1 MYKLLLAILGYY
13 LSNSFWGA
21 IVGFLIGY
29 MLDERSGS
37 DNAKQDTDSA
47 QRGYA
52 YNRKKSGEAYQ
63 NQGRLMF
70 LDALLE
76 LSAHIIQADGRIMH
90 SEMETVRE
98 FLRQSFGPQTMEAC
112 NKRLLTIFQERKSLS
127 EKQSWQRVYNSCQT
141 LRMSMNQETC
151 LQLMAYLAEIAKADG
166 KIGNEEMTAM
176 LNIASALGL
185 SPSVVDQLLSL
196 GGKSMEDAYRV
207 LGIRP
212 DASDDEVR
220 RAYRKMALQYHPD
233 RVVMLGDDIHESATR
248 KFQEINDAKERI
260 FKQRGL

>member
-1 MYKLLLAILGYY
+1 M
-13 LSNSFWGA
+13 
-21 IVGFLIGY
+21 IGY

-63 NQGRLMF
+63 NQGRVMF

-127 EKQSWQRVYNSCQT
+127 ERQSWQRVYNSCQT

-166 KIGNEEMTAM
+166 KIGDDGYAQHSLCAWTKSVGGRPVAVVGWQVDGRR
-176 LNIASALGL
+176 LQSAWH
-185 SPSVVDQLLSL
+185 Q
-196 GGKSMEDAYRV
+196 
-207 LGIRP
+207 
-212 DASDDEVR
+212 
-220 RAYRKMALQYHPD
+220 
-233 RVVMLGDDIHESATR
+233 T
-248 KFQEINDAKERI
+248 
-260 FKQRGL
+260 